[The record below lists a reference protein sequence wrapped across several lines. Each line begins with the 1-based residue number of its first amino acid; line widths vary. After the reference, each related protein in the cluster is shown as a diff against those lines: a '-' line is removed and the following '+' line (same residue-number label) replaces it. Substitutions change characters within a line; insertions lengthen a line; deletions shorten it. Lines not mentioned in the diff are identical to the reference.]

1 MSVVLRRTVVSS
13 GTWLTF
19 CQPLFIAWGG
29 REREGLQILESVK
42 HSNSF
47 KNEVFGSSG
56 GIFFLTGGWSKFYC
70 DTTKMPRVPPPRPPS
85 HPSPAINNDRSLLL
99 IISDLHTATF
109 LPAAIIWSSE
119 QASTVTPSLV
129 TVFLCQVAQVFSD
142 EAI

>member
-1 MSVVLRRTVVSS
+1 MKYLEVLGAFSFSQEGKVN
-13 GTWLTF
+13 
-19 CQPLFIAWGG
+19 FIVIRAKYP
-29 REREGLQILESVK
+29 EFS
-42 HSNSF
+42 
-47 KNEVFGSSG
+47 
-56 GIFFLTGGWSKFYC
+56 
-70 DTTKMPRVPPPRPPS
+70 PPHPPS
-85 HPSPAINNDRSLLL
+85 HPSPATNNDRSLLL

>member
-1 MSVVLRRTVVSS
+1 MKYLEVLGAFSFSQEGKVN
-13 GTWLTF
+13 
-19 CQPLFIAWGG
+19 FIVT
-29 REREGLQILESVK
+29 RPKYPE
-42 HSNSF
+42 F
-47 KNEVFGSSG
+47 
-56 GIFFLTGGWSKFYC
+56 
-70 DTTKMPRVPPPRPPS
+70 PPPRPPS
-85 HPSPAINNDRSLLL
+85 HPSPAINNDRSPLL